1 VLKILLKMNIVRKFI
16 QKYIFSEELDLKLR
30 ILNMIYSLGAFVCVV
45 AIISRIVEGV
55 SIIAQIATSCIFVS
69 ILVMF
74 YLNNRFHMYT
84 PSSWLT
90 AIILGD
96 ILFPLNFF
104 AIGGINGGLPI
115 YFALSITIVF
125 ILARGISFVVLMTTH
140 LAIIFICCY
149 IGHRFPEWIIPATV
163 HQLYGEKIQAF
174 LVTGFFLGMVIK
186 FQNSLYER
194 EKKHSKD
201 AAHARAELAERMRH
215 SEEKSRLLLEK
226 QDALLHAVNEIATV
240 LLQSTVEEFEKNLWY
255 CMGLMAQAV
264 DADNIYIWRNHI
276 KDGELRA
283 TFLYEWEKS
292 STLEHS
298 KSIQLDLS
306 YDRFPGWFDKLS
318 QGECYQKTLKDFS
331 EEEKCILIPLGIV
344 SLLVIP
350 IFMRG
355 DFWGFM
361 GFERYKQE
369 RQFVSDEEAIL
380 RSASMLITNAILRQ
394 DMIESLIRAKAE
406 ALSSARAKSEFLA
419 NMSHEMRTP
428 MNAIIGMTTIAK
440 GTDETERKDYCLGKI
455 EDASTHLLGVIND
468 VLDMSKIEANKFE
481 LSPTEFNFEHA
492 LRKAVNVINFRVE
505 EKNQNFTVR
514 VEKLIPSQLIGDEQR
529 LTQVITN
536 LLSNAVKFTPEGGSL
551 CLDSHLL
558 KEEDDVCTIRIEVRD
573 TGIGISKEQ
582 QKRLFNSFMQA
593 ESNTARKFGGT
604 GLGLAISKRI
614 VEMMGGS
621 IWVESEPGKG
631 SRFIFTIQARRGGEE
646 KQGILSC
653 GSNWS
658 NIRIL
663 AVDDDPLISEYF
675 EDIAKRFGLA
685 CDTAGSAEAALSLIA
700 KNGHYD
706 IYFIDWKMPVMDGIE
721 LSRRIK
727 STSSE
732 SSPHAVVIMISSA
745 DWGAIKADAK
755 KAGVDKFLS
764 KPLFPS
770 AIADTINEC
779 LGMENLVAVEEKPL
793 ALEADFAGKRILLAE
808 DIDINREIVMVL
820 LEPTHLE
827 IDCAENGI
835 EAVEKFARNPEGY
848 AMIFM
853 DVQMPELDGYEATRR
868 IRALDLPNAKTIP
881 IIAMTA
887 NVFREDVENC
897 FAAGMNGHV
906 GKPLDFA
913 EVIAELQ
920 KYLG

>member
-1 VLKILLKMNIVRKFI
+1 MNIVRKFI
-16 QKYIFSEELDLKLR
+16 QKYIFSDELDLKLR
-30 ILNMIYSLGAFVCVV
+30 ILNMIYSLGAFACVV
-45 AIISRIVEGV
+45 AIIARIVEGV
-55 SIIAQIATSCIFVS
+55 SIIAQIATTCILVS

-104 AIGGINGGLPI
+104 AIGGIDGGLPV

-125 ILARGISFVVLMTTH
+125 ILARGISFVVLMIAQLGT
-140 LAIIFICCY
+140 IFICCY
-149 IGHRFPEWIIPATV
+149 IGYRFPEWIIAATDR
-163 HQLYGEKIQAF
+163 QLLGEKIQAF
-174 LVTGFFLGMVIK
+174 LVTGCFLGTLIK

-194 EKKHSKD
+194 EKKHSRD
-201 AAHARAELAERMRH
+201 AAYARAEITEKMRQ
-215 SEEKSRLLLEK
+215 SEEKSRLILEK

-240 LLQSTVEEFEKNLWY
+240 LLQSTIEEFEKNLWY
-255 CMGLMAQAV
+255 CMSLMARAV
-264 DADNIYIWRNHI
+264 DVENIYIWKNHI
-276 KDGELRA
+276 RDGELHARV
-283 TFLYEWEKS
+283 LYEWERG
-292 STLEHS
+292 STLEYS
-298 KSIQLDLS
+298 NSVQIDLS
-306 YDRFPGWFDKLS
+306 YTRLAGWFDKLS

-331 EEEKCILIPLGIV
+331 EEEKRLLIPLGVV
-344 SLLVIP
+344 SLLAIP
-350 IFMRG
+350 IFMHGEFRG
-355 DFWGFM
+355 FIS
-361 GFERYKQE
+361 FECCEQE
-369 RQFVSDEEAIL
+369 RRFVSDEETSL
-380 RSASMLITNAILRQ
+380 RSASILITNAILRQ
-394 DMIESLIRAKAE
+394 EMIESLIKAKAE

-440 GTDETERKDYCLGKI
+440 GTRETERKDYCLGKI

-481 LSPTEFNFEHA
+481 LSPTEFNFERT

-505 EKNQNFTVR
+505 EKKQNFTVR
-514 VEKLIPSQLIGDEQR
+514 VGKHIPPRLIGDDQR

-536 LLSNAVKFTPEGGSL
+536 LLSNAIKFTPEGGSL

-558 KEEDDVCTIRIEVRD
+558 KEEDGLCTIQIEVRD
-573 TGIGISKEQ
+573 TGIGISREQ

-621 IWVESEPGKG
+621 IWVESEPGMG

-646 KQGILSC
+646 KQGILNR
-653 GSNWS
+653 GAKWS

-663 AVDDDPLISEYF
+663 SVDDDPLIAEYF

-685 CDTAGSAEAALSLIA
+685 CDTAGSAEKALSLIE

-732 SSPHAVVIMISSA
+732 SSPNAVVIMISSS
-745 DWGAIKADAK
+745 DWDAIKAEAK

-779 LGMENLVAVEEKPL
+779 LGMENLVTAEEKSL
-793 ALEADFAGKRILLAE
+793 AVEADFTGKRILLAE

-835 EAVEKFARNPEGY
+835 EAVEKFARNPESY

-906 GKPLDFA
+906 GKPLDFG